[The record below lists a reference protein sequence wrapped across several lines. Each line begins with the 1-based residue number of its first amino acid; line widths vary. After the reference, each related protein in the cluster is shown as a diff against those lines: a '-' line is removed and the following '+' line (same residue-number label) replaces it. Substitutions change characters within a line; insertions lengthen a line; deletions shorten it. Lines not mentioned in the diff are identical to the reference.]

1 MEERYSMSIVLFT
14 LGISICLA
22 LAFLIGFIWATKKG
36 QYDDLVTPSYR
47 MLIDED
53 DEKNT
58 NDRKKEDLKNAG
70 TE

>member
-1 MEERYSMSIVLFT
+1 MNIVLFT

-22 LAFLIGFIWATKKG
+22 LVFLICFIWATRRG

-53 DEKNT
+53 DEKYI
-58 NDRKKEDLKNAG
+58 NDRKKEDSENARG
-70 TE
+70 L